1 MTDFKTD
8 EEKAE
13 EIKQWW
19 KDNGTSVIAGVGLAI
34 AGLFGWEY
42 WQNNKIQTAEAASKA
57 YLAASREADQSVAQ
71 QQFANL
77 QKDYSSTP
85 YASMAALSSA
95 KLYAEEG
102 KNQEAATAL
111 QWVIDNSNEAEYQEV
126 ARLRLARV
134 YIDMKKYDDALAL
147 TQQEYGD
154 GFGSLLEEL
163 RGDIYTAQNKVGD
176 ARKAYERALLTD
188 GAPNELIR
196 MKLDNLGKG
205 A

>member
-1 MTDFKTD
+1 M
-8 EEKAE
+8 AP
-13 EIKQWW
+13 Q
-19 KDNGTSVIAGVGLAI
+19 SLRALAW
-34 AGLFGWEY
+34 LSPVY
-42 WQNNKIQTAEAASKA
+42 SWQNSKIQTAEAASKA
-57 YLAASREADQSVAQ
+57 YLVASRETNQSVAQ

-77 QKDYSSTP
+77 QKDYGSTP
-85 YASMAALSSA
+85 YAAMAALSSA

-147 TQQEYGD
+147 TQQEYGA
-154 GFGSLLEEL
+154 GFESLLEEL

-176 ARKAYERALLTD
+176 ARKAYERALLT
-188 GAPNELIR
+188 
-196 MKLDNLGKG
+196 
-205 A
+205 